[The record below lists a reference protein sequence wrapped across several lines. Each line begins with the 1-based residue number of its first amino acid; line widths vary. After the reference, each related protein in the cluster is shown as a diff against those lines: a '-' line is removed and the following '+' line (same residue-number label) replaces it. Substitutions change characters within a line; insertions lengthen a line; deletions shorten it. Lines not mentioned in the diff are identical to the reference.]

1 MDRVVILARGL
12 GTRMRAQNA
21 EADLDAGQEAVAATG
36 VKALIPLDRPFLDYV
51 LGALADAGYRR
62 VCMVI
67 GPEHDALRRYFGEE
81 LVCERLQIG
90 FVEQPEPL
98 GTADALVAAE
108 AWTAA
113 EPFLMI
119 NSDNYYPVAALAAL
133 RELSGPGVAVFGWDS
148 MLAEG
153 NVPEER
159 LLRFAIVESG
169 PDGLLSRIV
178 EKPDPAELKTF
189 GGRWGLGMNCWRF
202 DQRIFPACRQI
213 ERSAR
218 GEFELP
224 DAVGQARSAGGVSFR
239 VLHIDEAVLDLSS
252 RADVESVQ
260 QLLVGNK
267 VRL

>member
-12 GTRMRAQNA
+12 GTRMRSQNA
-21 EADLDAGQEAVAATG
+21 EAGLDAGQEAIAATG
-36 VKALIPLDRPFLDYV
+36 VKALIPIDRPFLDYV

-67 GPEHDALRRYFGEE
+67 GPEHHALRRYFGEE
-81 LVCERLQIG
+81 LVCERLQID
-90 FVEQPEPL
+90 FAEQREPL
-98 GTADALVAAE
+98 GTADALVAAQ
-108 AWTAA
+108 AWVAD

-133 RELSGPGVAVFGWDS
+133 RDLSGPGVAVFGWDS

-153 NVPEER
+153 NVSEER

-178 EKPDPAELKTF
+178 EKPDPAELETF
-189 GGRWGLGMNCWRF
+189 TGSWGVGMNCWRF
-202 DQRIFPACRQI
+202 DQRIFSACRQI

-224 DAVGQARSAGGVSFR
+224 DAVARARSAGGVSFR

-252 RADVESVQ
+252 RADVGSVQ
-260 QLLVGNK
+260 RLLAGNE